1 MRLTTLALAIAFT
14 LGMPCASAFA
24 QSNLPAHPT
33 TTPAALN
40 LQRAWQLAQDANP
53 GLRAKLAQRAAVQ
66 GAQEEAAGL
75 LYNNPILAM
84 ERARRTVPAADGSPN
99 ESRQEWSAG
108 LSQTFEIGGQQ
119 GHRRASA
126 RSAAEALDA
135 EIADTRGQLMASVA
149 QQFFR
154 VLALQQRV
162 ALETE
167 ALRLFSAT
175 ATAIE
180 KRRAA
185 GEDTRLDANVA
196 VVESERARNQLAQ
209 VQEQLLDARGELA
222 ASLQMPLS
230 ALPTVEGD
238 LTALTPT
245 PTLADLLDRSARQ
258 PRLRALVAR
267 EQSQRAKLGLE
278 EASRWPDVTVGL
290 NLGHEGPE
298 AARER
303 LTTVTLSLPLPMF
316 RRNAAAIGQ
325 ATAELTQAEID
336 HQAARQA
343 SQNQVQAL
351 WRKLSSLEA
360 RVQRLQQTVL
370 PTLIDNLHLSEKSQR
385 AGQIGVL
392 DVIVVNRQALDA
404 RRDLLEALS
413 EYHTTRFAL
422 QAAAGI
428 HQE

>member
-14 LGMPCASAFA
+14 LGTPCAGAFA
-24 QSNLPAHPT
+24 QSKLPAPPAT
-33 TTPAALN
+33 APAALN

-53 GLRAKLAQRAAVQ
+53 GLRAKLAQKAAVQ

-84 ERARRTVPAADGSPN
+84 ERARRTVPADGSPN

-126 RSAAEALDA
+126 RSTAEALDA
-135 EIADTRGQLMASVA
+135 DIADTRGQLMASVA

-162 ALETE
+162 ELETE

-222 ASLQMPLS
+222 ASLHMPLS
-230 ALPTVEGD
+230 EFPVVEGD
-238 LTALTPT
+238 VTALTPT
-245 PTLADLLDRSARQ
+245 PALADLLKRASLQ
-258 PRLRALVAR
+258 PRLRALAAR
-267 EQSQRAKLGLE
+267 EQRQRAKLGLE

-290 NLGHEGPE
+290 NVGHEGPE

-325 ATAELTQAEID
+325 ATSDLAQAEID
-336 HQAARQA
+336 HQTAQQA

-351 WRKLSSLEA
+351 WRKLSSLEV

-370 PTLIDNLHLSEKSQR
+370 PTLIDNLRLSEKSQR

>member
-14 LGMPCASAFA
+14 LGMPCANAFA
-24 QSNLPAHPT
+24 QSDLPPNPAST
-33 TTPAALN
+33 LAALN

-53 GLRAKLAQRAAVQ
+53 VLRSKLAQKAAVQ
-66 GAQEEAAGL
+66 GAQDEAAGL
-75 LYNNPILAM
+75 LFNNPILAL
-84 ERARRTVPAADGSPN
+84 ERTRRTVPADGSPN
-99 ESRQEWSAG
+99 ESRQEWGAG
-108 LSQTFEIGGQQ
+108 LSQTFEIAGQQ
-119 GHRRASA
+119 GLRRASA

-135 EIADTRGQLMASVA
+135 DIADTRGQLMSSVA
-149 QQFFR
+149 QQLFR
-154 VLALQQRV
+154 VLVLQQRV
-162 ALETE
+162 DLETE

-196 VVESERARNQLAQ
+196 VVESERARNQLSQ
-209 VQEQLLDARGELA
+209 VQEQLMDARGELA
-222 ASLQMPLS
+222 ASLQIPLS

-245 PTLADLLDRSARQ
+245 PPLAEFLDRSALQ
-258 PRLRALVAR
+258 PRLRALAAR
-267 EQSQRAKLGLE
+267 EQSQRAKLRLE
-278 EASRWPDVTVGL
+278 QASRWPDVTVGL
-290 NLGHEGPE
+290 NVGHEGPE

-370 PTLIDNLHLSEKSQR
+370 PTLIDNLRLSEKSQR

-404 RRDLLEALS
+404 RRDLLDALS

-422 QAAAGI
+422 QAAAGTN
-428 HQE
+428 QE